1 MYRFFSGRLGTDREK
16 FICQIEPANPL
27 CPYTEPQIG
36 DIVNLPLGAND
47 LDREPWIIKQRVVW
61 DDQIEFMCE
70 RYIMED

>member
-1 MYRFFSGRLGTDREK
+1 MYRFFRGKVENGKLIAKIDATDPE
-16 FICQIEPANPL
+16 F
-27 CPYTEPQIG
+27 PYTEPQIG
-36 DIVNLPLGAND
+36 DFINLPFDANE

>member
-1 MYRFFSGRLGTDREK
+1 MYRFFQGKVENGKLIAKIDATDPE
-16 FICQIEPANPL
+16 F
-27 CPYTEPQIG
+27 PYTEPQIG
-36 DIVNLPLGAND
+36 DIVNLPFDANE